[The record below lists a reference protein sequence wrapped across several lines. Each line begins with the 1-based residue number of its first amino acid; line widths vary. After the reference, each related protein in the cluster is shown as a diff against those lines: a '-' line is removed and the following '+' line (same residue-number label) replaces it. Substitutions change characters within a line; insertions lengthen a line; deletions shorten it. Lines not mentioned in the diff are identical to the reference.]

1 MARFK
6 SIILITAIGMLVLFS
21 GCAGTQEKN
30 TADKT
35 QETPASQ
42 VPAEKTPAGQTPA
55 AQTPVGQVS
64 PFELQVTEAKT
75 FDDCIN
81 QNGQKKSCFLINLEA
96 KNNKETSADIKIVK
110 DVIIYKA
117 GNEADPRYDTDVGLN
132 DLCVRTAGLQFK
144 LEARKS
150 QLIGMC
156 YPLIKMS
163 DKPTYKIE
171 IMVSGDRKEYTFDL
185 TK

>member
-35 QETPASQ
+35 QETPAGQ

-55 AQTPVGQVS
+55 AQTPAGQVA
-64 PFELQVTEAKT
+64 PFELQVAEAKT
-75 FDDCIN
+75 FEDCIV
-81 QNGQKKSCFLINLEA
+81 QTGQKKSCFLINLEV
-96 KNNKETSADIKIVK
+96 KNNKENSVDIKIVK

-117 GNEADPRYDTDVGLN
+117 GNEADPRYDTDVGLSN
-132 DLCVRTAGLQFK
+132 LCVRTAGLQFK
-144 LEARKS
+144 LEAGKS
-150 QLIGMC
+150 QIISMC
-156 YPLIKMS
+156 YPLININEN
-163 DKPTYKIE
+163 PTYNLG
-171 IMVSGDRKEYTFDL
+171 IMVNGIREDYKFDL